1 MIVHR
6 ARKNFVIVF
15 FLFLKLIRSF
25 SRDVNVGDV
34 VLYGLIICLT
44 LIQSENLLKI
54 PSISLCYYKLVSSLC
69 DHHSECIFR
78 LLNLEQYSIFI
89 STIKLGLDNY
99 DNEICKMCLETIQN
113 LTLCV
118 LQTTKDEISNEKT
131 KYLEH
136 FLEYFLQETVTT
148 TTTLSDIF
156 DTLAGTIYTLICL
169 FTNQFYTFLTQM
181 KQQDENLSSI
191 IDKFVQDIGQIRQYN
206 RKMKLSF
213 TSKLETFVTDLRR
226 IMKK

>member
-1 MIVHR
+1 
-6 ARKNFVIVF
+6 
-15 FLFLKLIRSF
+15 
-25 SRDVNVGDV
+25 
-34 VLYGLIICLT
+34 
-44 LIQSENLLKI
+44 
-54 PSISLCYYKLVSSLC
+54 
-69 DHHSECIFR
+69 
-78 LLNLEQYSIFI
+78 
-89 STIKLGLDNY
+89 
-99 DNEICKMCLETIQN
+99 MCLETIQN